1 MKLSG
6 QASLVTGAAR
16 GIGRAIAERLADEG
30 SNVALADVRKE
41 LLADVAASV
50 DKKGVQS
57 LMIAADVT
65 QPTEV
70 ESMINAVISN
80 FGGIDIFFNNAGVV
94 KVQEFFDVKEEDWDH
109 IMDVNLKAVFFCGQA
124 VARHMRERGH
134 GKIINTASLAAN
146 RGRPE
151 MAVYAASKSGV
162 VSVTRSMAIELAETG
177 ITVNAL
183 APGIIDT
190 DMWELIDAQSGDLRH
205 VAKGETF
212 RNRSSLIPMK
222 RPGRP
227 DEVANVAAFLASSES
242 DYITGQTIYIDGGDS
257 A

>member
-6 QASLVTGAAR
+6 KATLVTGAAR

-41 LLADVAASV
+41 LLTDVAAAV
-50 DKKGVQS
+50 NKKGVQS
-57 LMIAADVT
+57 VMIAADVT
-65 QPTEV
+65 VPSDV
-70 ESMINAVISN
+70 ASMINTVIST

-124 VARHMRERGH
+124 VAHHMRARGH
-134 GKIINTASLAAN
+134 GKIVNTASLAAN

-162 VSVTRSMAIELAETG
+162 VSVTRSMGIELAETG
-177 ITVNAL
+177 VTVNAL

-190 DMWELIDAQSGDLRH
+190 SLWELIDAQSGDLRH

-212 RNRSSLIPMK
+212 KNRSSLIPMK

-242 DYITGQTIYIDGGDS
+242 DYITGQTIYVDGGDS

>member
-6 QASLVTGAAR
+6 KASLVTGAAR

-41 LLADVAASV
+41 LLSDVAAAV
-50 DKKGVQS
+50 GVQS

-65 QPTEV
+65 APCEV
-70 ESMINAVISN
+70 ASMINAVISN

-190 DMWELIDAQSGDLRH
+190 EMWELIDAQSGDLRH

>member
-6 QASLVTGAAR
+6 KATLVTGAAR

-41 LLADVAASV
+41 LLTDVAAAV

-57 LMIAADVT
+57 VMIAAAVT
-65 QPTEV
+65 VPYAV
-70 ESMINAVISN
+70 ASMINTVIST
-80 FGGIDIFFNNAGVV
+80 FGGLDLFFNNAGVV

-124 VARHMRERGH
+124 VAHHMRARGH
-134 GKIINTASLAAN
+134 GKIVNTASLAAN

-177 ITVNAL
+177 VTVNAL

-212 RNRSSLIPMK
+212 KNRSSLIPMK

-242 DYITGQTIYIDGGDS
+242 DYITGQTIYVDGGDS

>member
-6 QASLVTGAAR
+6 KATLVTGAAR

-41 LLADVAASV
+41 LLTDVAAAV
-50 DKKGVQS
+50 NKKGVQS
-57 LMIAADVT
+57 VMIAADVT
-65 QPTEV
+65 VPSDV
-70 ESMINAVISN
+70 ASMINTVIST

-124 VARHMRERGH
+124 VAHHMRARGH
-134 GKIINTASLAAN
+134 GKIVNTASLAAN

-177 ITVNAL
+177 VTVNAL

-190 DMWELIDAQSGDLRH
+190 DMWE
-205 VAKGETF
+205 
-212 RNRSSLIPMK
+212 
-222 RPGRP
+222 
-227 DEVANVAAFLASSES
+227 
-242 DYITGQTIYIDGGDS
+242 
-257 A
+257 

>member
-6 QASLVTGAAR
+6 KATLVTGAAR

-41 LLADVAASV
+41 LLTDVAAAV

-57 LMIAADVT
+57 VMIAADVT
-65 QPTEV
+65 VPSDV
-70 ESMINAVISN
+70 ASMINTVIST

-124 VARHMRERGH
+124 VAPHMRARGH
-134 GKIINTASLAAN
+134 GKIVNTASLAAN

-177 ITVNAL
+177 VTVNAL

-212 RNRSSLIPMK
+212 KNRRSLIPMK

-227 DEVANVAAFLASSES
+227 DEVANVAAFLAASES
-242 DYITGQTIYIDGGDS
+242 DYITGQTSYIDGGDS

>member
-1 MKLSG
+1 
-6 QASLVTGAAR
+6 
-16 GIGRAIAERLADEG
+16 
-30 SNVALADVRKE
+30 
-41 LLADVAASV
+41 
-50 DKKGVQS
+50 
-57 LMIAADVT
+57 
-65 QPTEV
+65 
-70 ESMINAVISN
+70 
-80 FGGIDIFFNNAGVV
+80 
-94 KVQEFFDVKEEDWDH
+94 
-109 IMDVNLKAVFFCGQA
+109 
-124 VARHMRERGH
+124 
-134 GKIINTASLAAN
+134 
-146 RGRPE
+146 

-177 ITVNAL
+177 VTVNAL

-212 RNRSSLIPMK
+212 KNRSSLIPMK

-227 DEVANVAAFLASSES
+227 DEVANVAAFLASGES

>member
-1 MKLSG
+1 
-6 QASLVTGAAR
+6 
-16 GIGRAIAERLADEG
+16 
-30 SNVALADVRKE
+30 
-41 LLADVAASV
+41 
-50 DKKGVQS
+50 
-57 LMIAADVT
+57 
-65 QPTEV
+65 
-70 ESMINAVISN
+70 
-80 FGGIDIFFNNAGVV
+80 
-94 KVQEFFDVKEEDWDH
+94 
-109 IMDVNLKAVFFCGQA
+109 MDVNLKAVFFCGQA

>member
-6 QASLVTGAAR
+6 KATLITGAAR

-41 LLADVAASV
+41 LLTDVAAAV
-50 DKKGVQS
+50 NKKGVQS
-57 LMIAADVT
+57 IMIAADVT
-65 QPTEV
+65 VPSDV
-70 ESMINAVISN
+70 ASMINTVISY

-94 KVQEFFDVKEEDWDH
+94 KVQELFDVIEEDWDH

-124 VARHMRERGH
+124 VAHHMRARGH
-134 GKIINTASLAAN
+134 GKIVNTASLAAN

-151 MAVYAASKSGV
+151 MAVFAASKSGV

-177 ITVNAL
+177 VTVNAL

-212 RNRSSLIPMK
+212 KNRSSLIPMK

-242 DYITGQTIYIDGGDS
+242 DYITGQTIYVDGGDS

>member
-6 QASLVTGAAR
+6 KASLVTGAAR

-41 LLADVAASV
+41 LLTDVAAAV

-65 QPTEV
+65 APSEV
-70 ESMINAVISN
+70 ASMINAVISN

-151 MAVYAASKSGV
+151 MAV
-162 VSVTRSMAIELAETG
+162 
-177 ITVNAL
+177 N
-183 APGIIDT
+183 
-190 DMWELIDAQSGDLRH
+190 LIQL
-205 VAKGETF
+205 
-212 RNRSSLIPMK
+212 
-222 RPGRP
+222 
-227 DEVANVAAFLASSES
+227 
-242 DYITGQTIYIDGGDS
+242 
-257 A
+257 